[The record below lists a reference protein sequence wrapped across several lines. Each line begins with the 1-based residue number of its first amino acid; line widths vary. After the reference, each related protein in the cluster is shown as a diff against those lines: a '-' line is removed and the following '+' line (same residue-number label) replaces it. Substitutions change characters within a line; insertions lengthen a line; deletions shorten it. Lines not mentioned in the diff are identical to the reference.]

1 MSRRVVVT
9 GLGALTP
16 IGKNVSETWANALAG
31 KSGIV
36 KINQPWSDGLA
47 AQIAGLVTVDPFEV
61 LDRVSARRMDRSTQ
75 LGVIAVKEAWSD
87 AGSPDIDKERLGVFF
102 GTGIGGLSTVLEQYD
117 ILNSRGPDRVNPM
130 TVPMIMPNSAAAM
143 VGLEVRARAGVH
155 SPVSACATS
164 AEAIAGALEMIRNN
178 RADIVVAGG
187 TEACVNRLAIA
198 AFASMRALST
208 RNEEPELASRPYD
221 LARDGFVMGEGAGA
235 LILEEEQH
243 ALKRG
248 AKIYGVVSGAGMSS
262 DGYHIAAPEPEG
274 AGASRA
280 MKFALKDANAKASDV
295 CHVNAHATST
305 PVGDIAEYKAM
316 RSALGDALDNV
327 VVTATKSMTG
337 HLLGGAGAV
346 ESVFTIMGLKEGL
359 IPPTLNL
366 DNQDPEIQVN
376 VAKNVPFKLASG
388 ANFALNN
395 SFGFGGHNVC
405 IAFSKN

>member
-36 KINQPWSDGLA
+36 KINQPWAEGLA

-143 VGLEVRARAGVH
+143 VGLEVGARAGVH

-208 RNEEPELASRPYD
+208 RNDEPQLASRPYD
-221 LARDGFVMGEGAGA
+221 VDRDGFVMGEGAGA

-243 ALKRG
+243 AIKRG

-280 MKFALKDANAKASDV
+280 MKFALKDSNAKASDV
-295 CHVNAHATST
+295 CHINAHATST

-316 RSALGDALDNV
+316 RSALGHALDNV

-366 DNQDPEIQVN
+366 INQDPEIHVN
-376 VAKNVPFKLASG
+376 VAKNVPFKLASD
-388 ANFALNN
+388 ASFALNN

-405 IAFSKN
+405 IAFSRN

>member
-36 KINQPWSDGLA
+36 KINQPWAEGLA

-75 LGVIAVKEAWSD
+75 LGVIAVKEAWAD

-143 VGLEVRARAGVH
+143 VGLEVGARAGVH

-208 RNEEPELASRPYD
+208 RNDESQLASRPYD
-221 LARDGFVMGEGAGA
+221 IDRDGFVMGEGAGA
-235 LILEEEQH
+235 LILEEEEH
-243 ALKRG
+243 AIKRG

-280 MKFALKDANAKASDV
+280 MKSALKDANAKTTDV
-295 CHVNAHATST
+295 AHINAHATST

-316 RSALGDALDNV
+316 KSALGDALDNV

-366 DNQDPEIQVN
+366 INQDPEIQVN
-376 VAKNVPFKLASG
+376 VAKNVPFKLKNDAKL
-388 ANFALNN
+388 ALNN

-405 IAFSKN
+405 IAFSKA

>member
-36 KINQPWSDGLA
+36 KINQPWAEGLA

-75 LGVIAVKEAWSD
+75 LGVIAVKEAWAD

-143 VGLEVRARAGVH
+143 VGLEVGARAGVH

-208 RNEEPELASRPYD
+208 RNDEPQLASRPYD
-221 LARDGFVMGEGAGA
+221 VDRDGFVMGEGAGA

-243 ALKRG
+243 AIKRG

-280 MKFALKDANAKASDV
+280 MKFALKDSNAKASDV
-295 CHVNAHATST
+295 CHINAHATST

-366 DNQDPEIQVN
+366 INQDPEIQVN
-376 VAKNVPFKLASG
+376 VAKNVPFKLDSG

>member
-1 MSRRVVVT
+1 
-9 GLGALTP
+9 LGALTP
-16 IGKNVSETWANALAG
+16 IGKNVSETWTNALAG

-36 KINQPWSDGLA
+36 KINQPWSEGLA

-75 LGVIAVKEAWSD
+75 LGVIAVKEAWAD
-87 AGSPDIDKERLGVFF
+87 AGSPDINKERLGVFF

-143 VGLEVRARAGVH
+143 VGLEVGARAGVH

-221 LARDGFVMGEGAGA
+221 INRDGFVMGEGAGA

-243 ALKRG
+243 AIKRG

-274 AGASRA
+274 AGAARA
-280 MKFALKDANAKASDV
+280 MKFALTDANAKASDV
-295 CHVNAHATST
+295 VHINAHATST

-316 RSALGDALDNV
+316 RSALGGALDNV

-346 ESVFTIMGLKEGL
+346 ESVFTILGLKEGL

-366 DNQDPEIQVN
+366 NDQDQEIKVN
-376 VAKNVPFKLASG
+376 VAKDKPFKLSNG

>member
-36 KINQPWSDGLA
+36 KINQPWAEGLA

-75 LGVIAVKEAWSD
+75 LGVIAVKEAWAD

-143 VGLEVRARAGVH
+143 VGLEVGARAGVH

-208 RNEEPELASRPYD
+208 RNDEPQLASRPYD
-221 LARDGFVMGEGAGA
+221 VDRDGFVMGEGAGA

-243 ALKRG
+243 AIKRG

-280 MKFALKDANAKASDV
+280 MKFALKDSNAKASDV
-295 CHVNAHATST
+295 CHINAHATST

-366 DNQDPEIQVN
+366 INQDPEIQVN
-376 VAKNVPFKLASG
+376 VAKNVPFKLDNG

>member
-1 MSRRVVVT
+1 
-9 GLGALTP
+9 LGALTP
-16 IGKNVSETWANALAG
+16 IGKNVSETWTNALAG

-36 KINQPWSDGLA
+36 KINQPWSEGLA

-75 LGVIAVKEAWSD
+75 LGVIAVKEAWTD
-87 AGSPDIDKERLGVFF
+87 AGSPDINKERLGVFF

-143 VGLEVRARAGVH
+143 VGLEVGARAGVH

-221 LARDGFVMGEGAGA
+221 INRDGFVMGEGAGA

-243 ALKRG
+243 AIKRG

-274 AGASRA
+274 AGAARA
-280 MKFALKDANAKASDV
+280 MKFALTDANAKASDV
-295 CHVNAHATST
+295 VHINAHATST

-316 RSALGDALDNV
+316 RSALGGALDNV

-346 ESVFTIMGLKEGL
+346 ESVFTILGLKEGL

-366 DNQDPEIQVN
+366 NDQDQEIKVN
-376 VAKNVPFKLASG
+376 VAKDKPFKLSNG